1 MKKSNILLTG
11 ATGFL
16 GKPLIK
22 KLSNEFTKSNI
33 FPVLRKNST
42 SFDEFRH
49 IVVDDINSTTEWSDK
64 LQDIDCVIH
73 CAARV
78 HVMNEVDEDPLE
90 AFREVNVGGTLQ
102 LAQAASKSGV
112 KRFIFVSSIKVN
124 GESTTERLP
133 YQSSDTSNPEDHYG
147 ISKAEAEEGLKK
159 LAEETGMD
167 VVVIRPPLV
176 YGPGVKANFAAM
188 LKLVSTGVPLP
199 FGCINNNHR
208 SMVYVENLISLII
221 ECINN
226 TNAANQTFLISD
238 DDDLSTKAFV
248 QGLSRALGKCS
259 FMLPVPNT
267 VFSLAGKILGKTA
280 IIDRLCGSLQ
290 VDIKHTKNTLNWQPP
305 YSVEQGFAATAKA
318 FKKQLALKHKAKF

>member
-1 MKKSNILLTG
+1 MKLLITG

-22 KLSNEFTKSNI
+22 QLSNKFTKSNI

-42 SFDEFRH
+42 SFDEFSP
-49 IVVDDINSTTEWSDK
+49 IVVDDINSATEWSDK
-64 LQDIDCVIH
+64 LQGIDCVIH

-90 AFREVNVGGTLQ
+90 AFREVNVRGTLQ
-102 LAQAASKSGV
+102 LAQAAAKSGV

-124 GESTTERLP
+124 GESTTGSLP
-133 YQSSDTSNPEDHYG
+133 YQSSDTPNPEDPYG

-159 LAEETGMD
+159 LAEKTGMD
-167 VVVIRPPLV
+167 VVIIRPPLV

-188 LKLVSTGVPLP
+188 LKLASTGVPLP
-199 FGCINNNHR
+199 FGCIKNNQR
-208 SMVYVENLISLII
+208 SMVYVENLISLVI

-226 TNAANQTFLISD
+226 INAANQTFLISD

-248 QGLSRALGKCS
+248 QGLSKALGKSS
-259 FMLPVPNT
+259 FMLPVPYT
-267 VFSLAGKILGKTA
+267 VFSLAGKVLGKSA

-290 VDIKHTKNTLNWQPP
+290 VDINHTKNTLNWQPP
-305 YSVEQGFAATAKA
+305 YSVEQGFAVTAKA
-318 FKKQLALKHKAKF
+318 YKTKVSSKPNAKS

>member
-1 MKKSNILLTG
+1 MKIIVTG

-22 KLSNEFTKSNI
+22 QLSNKFTKSNI

-42 SFDEFRH
+42 SFDEFSP
-49 IVVDDINSTTEWSDK
+49 IVVDDINSTTDWTDK
-64 LQDIDCVIH
+64 LQGIDCVIH

-78 HVMNEVDEDPLE
+78 HVMNEADENPLE
-90 AFREVNVGGTLQ
+90 AFREVNVRGTLQ
-102 LAQAASKSGV
+102 LAQAAAKSGV

-124 GESTTERLP
+124 GESTTGRLP
-133 YQSSDTSNPEDHYG
+133 YRSSDTPNPQDPYG

-167 VVVIRPPLV
+167 VVIIRPPLV

-188 LKLVSTGVPLP
+188 LKLASTGVPLP
-199 FGCINNNHR
+199 FGCVKHNQR

-226 TNAANQTFLISD
+226 PSAANQTFLISD

-248 QGLSRALGKCS
+248 QGLSMALGKSS
-259 FMLPVPNT
+259 FMLPVPNS
-267 VFSLAGKILGKTA
+267 VFSFAGKILGKTA
-280 IIDRLCGSLQ
+280 MIDRLCGSLQ
-290 VDIKHTKNTLNWQPP
+290 VDINHTKNTLNWRSP
-305 YSVEQGFAATAKA
+305 YSVEQGFAATANA
-318 FKKQLALKHKAKF
+318 FKTRQN

>member
-1 MKKSNILLTG
+1 MSSINNVLITG

-22 KLSNEFTKSNI
+22 QLSNEFTKNNI

-42 SFDEFRH
+42 SFDEFSP
-49 IVVDDINSTTEWSDK
+49 IVVDDINSTTDWLDK
-64 LQDIDCVIH
+64 LQGVDCIIH

-90 AFREVNVGGTLQ
+90 AFREINVRGTLQ
-102 LAQAASKSGV
+102 LAQAAAKSGV

-124 GESTTERLP
+124 GESTTGRLP
-133 YQSSDTSNPEDHYG
+133 YQSSDTPNPEDPYG

-167 VVVIRPPLV
+167 VIIIRPPLV

-188 LKLVSTGVPLP
+188 LKLASTGVPLP
-199 FGCINNNHR
+199 FGCIKNNQR

-226 TNAANQTFLISD
+226 INAANQTFLISD

-248 QGLSRALGKCS
+248 QGLSKALGKSS

-267 VFSLAGKILGKTA
+267 IFSLAGKVLGKSA

-290 VDIKHTKNTLNWQPP
+290 VDINQTKNTLNWQPP
-305 YSVEQGFAATAKA
+305 YSVEQGFAATANA
-318 FKKQLALKHKAKF
+318 FKIRQN

>member
-1 MKKSNILLTG
+1 MVTG

-16 GKPLIK
+16 GKSLIK
-22 KLSNEFTKSNI
+22 QLCNEFPKSNI
-33 FPVLRKNST
+33 FPVIRIDST
-42 SFDEFRH
+42 SFDEFNT
-49 IVVDDINSTTEWSDK
+49 IVVDDINSKTEWSDK
-64 LQDIDCVIH
+64 LQGIDCVIH

-78 HVMNEVDEDPLE
+78 HVLNESDEDPLE
-90 AFREVNVGGTLQ
+90 AFREVNLRGTLQ
-102 LAQAASKSGV
+102 LAQAAAKSGV

-124 GESTTERLP
+124 GESTTGRLP
-133 YQSSDTSNPEDHYG
+133 YRSTDTPNPQDPYG

-167 VVVIRPPLV
+167 VVIIRPPLV

-188 LKLVSTGVPLP
+188 LKLASTGVPLP
-199 FGCINNNHR
+199 FGCVKHNQR

-226 TNAANQTFLISD
+226 PSAANQTFLISD

-248 QGLSRALGKCS
+248 QGLSMALGKSS
-259 FMLPVPNT
+259 FMLPVPNS
-267 VFSLAGKILGKTA
+267 VFSFAGKILGKTA

-290 VDIKHTKNTLNWQPP
+290 VDINHTKNTLNWRSP
-305 YSVEQGFAATAKA
+305 YSVEQGFAATVKA
-318 FKKQLALKHKAKF
+318 FKKSKL

>member
-1 MKKSNILLTG
+1 MIINKVLVTG

-16 GKPLIK
+16 GKSLIK
-22 KLSNEFTKSNI
+22 QLNNEFVKGTI
-33 FPVLRKNST
+33 FPVLRKNCT
-42 SFDEFRH
+42 SFDEFSP
-49 IVVDDINSTTEWSDK
+49 IVVDDINSTTDWTDK
-64 LQDIDCVIH
+64 LQGIDCVIH

-78 HVMNEVDEDPLE
+78 HVMNEADENPLE
-90 AFREVNVGGTLQ
+90 AYREVNVRGTLQ
-102 LAQAASKSGV
+102 LAQAAAKSGV

-124 GESTTERLP
+124 GESTTGRLP
-133 YQSSDTSNPEDHYG
+133 YRSSDTPNPQDPYG

-159 LAEETGMD
+159 LVEKTGMD
-167 VVVIRPPLV
+167 VVIIRPPLI

-188 LKLVSTGVPLP
+188 LKLASTGVPLP
-199 FGCINNNHR
+199 FGCVKHNQR

-226 TNAANQTFLISD
+226 PNAANQTFLISD

-248 QGLSRALGKCS
+248 QGLSKALGKNS

-267 VFSLAGKILGKTA
+267 IFSLAGKVLGKSA

-290 VDIKHTKNTLNWQPP
+290 VDINHTKNTLNWQPP
-305 YSVEQGFAATAKA
+305 YSVEQGFAATANA
-318 FKKQLALKHKAKF
+318 FKTRQN

>member
-1 MKKSNILLTG
+1 MTNILITG

-22 KLSNEFTKSNI
+22 QLSLEFTKSNI

-42 SFDEFRH
+42 LFGEFSP
-49 IVVDDINSTTEWSDK
+49 IVVDDVNSTTDWSDK
-64 LQDIDCVIH
+64 LQGIDCVIH

-90 AFREVNVGGTLQ
+90 AFREVNVRGTLQ
-102 LAQAASKSGV
+102 LAQAAAKSGV

-124 GESTTERLP
+124 GESTTGRLP
-133 YQSSDTSNPEDHYG
+133 YQSSDTPNPEDPYG

-159 LAEETGMD
+159 LAEETGID
-167 VVVIRPPLV
+167 VVIIRPPLV

-188 LKLVSTGVPLP
+188 LKLVSTGLPLP
-199 FGCINNNHR
+199 FGCIKNNQR
-208 SMVYVENLISLII
+208 SMVYVENLISLIT

-226 TNAANQTFLISD
+226 KNAANQTFLISD

-248 QGLSRALGKCS
+248 QGLSKALGKS
-259 FMLPVPNT
+259 RFMLPVPNT
-267 VFSLAGKILGKTA
+267 VIFLAGKVLGKAA

-290 VDIKHTKNTLNWQPP
+290 VDINHTKNTLNWQPP
-305 YSVEQGFAATAKA
+305 YSVEQGFSATAKY
-318 FKKQLALKHKAKF
+318 FKEQHLN